1 MHKLYLVMVGL
12 PARGKSRL
20 ARRIC
25 GGLAADGFRSAI
37 FNNGDVRRE
46 LLGAESTL
54 PEFYSPDNAEGRRIR
69 EEICRQNL
77 IRAKEWLNREGDVA
91 ILDATNVSRA
101 RRAFIERTLTDHP
114 VLFLECVN
122 EDPVLLNACI
132 RNKTRLPEY
141 AGYTEDE
148 ALASFVGRIGY
159 YEAIYEPVGKEQY
172 WLCVDTMS
180 SRILAEQP
188 CEGSPYYPAIRE
200 IVVSWWVQ
208 SLYLARHGQTEYN
221 VQGRIGGDPPLT
233 AKGRMQAEALAL
245 HKAREVARN
254 HAAHGD
260 LVIGADTI
268 VGLDGM
274 VLVKPRDAAHA
285 LEMLTA
291 LSGRRHHVY
300 TGVALLRDGAEQ
312 VAHEDTEV
320 HFCPLTRE
328 EMLRYIATGE
338 PMDKA
343 GAYGIQGR
351 GALFIDWIQGDYCN
365 VVGLPLCRLGKML
378 AQFREN
384 QDCRA

>member
-1 MHKLYLVMVGL
+1 MAIIL
-12 PARGKSRL
+12 ASKSPR
-20 ARRIC
+20 
-25 GGLAADGFRSAI
+25 
-37 FNNGDVRRE
+37 RRE
-46 LLGAESTL
+46 LLAQMG
-54 PEFYSPDNAEGRRIR
+54 
-69 EEICRQNL
+69 
-77 IRAKEWLNREGDVA
+77 
-91 ILDATNVSRA
+91 
-101 RRAFIERTLTDHP
+101 LTDFQVIP
-114 VLFLECVN
+114 AVGE
-122 EDPVLLNACI
+122 ETADPNLAP
-132 RNKTRLPEY
+132 PE
-141 AGYTEDE
+141 
-148 ALASFVGRIGY
+148 L
-159 YEAIYEPVGKEQY
+159 
-172 WLCVDTMS
+172 
-180 SRILAEQP
+180 
-188 CEGSPYYPAIRE
+188 
-200 IVVSWWVQ
+200 
-208 SLYLARHGQTEYN
+208 
-221 VQGRIGGDPPLT
+221 
-233 AKGRMQAEALAL
+233 AEALAL
-245 HKAREVARN
+245 HKAWEVARN

-268 VGLDGM
+268 VVLDGK
-274 VLVKPRDAAHA
+274 VLGKPRDAAHA